1 MATIGELSILLAA
14 AAAGDRASESRLFN
28 VVYAELKRMAA
39 AQLRHERRDH
49 TLQPSALVHEAYIRL
64 LGNSPVQ
71 WANRAHFFAT
81 AAGTMRRV
89 LIDHAR
95 ARRARKRDGAL
106 KRVELDDEADA
117 VAVHDVEGL
126 LLIDSALDKLAEW
139 EPRQARVVEL
149 RFFGGL
155 SVEEAA
161 DVLQVSSKT
170 VKRDWTMAR
179 AWLKTQLDAQPDVR

>member
-1 MATIGELSILLAA
+1 
-14 AAAGDRASESRLFN
+14 
-28 VVYAELKRMAA
+28 
-39 AQLRHERRDH
+39 
-49 TLQPSALVHEAYIRL
+49 
-64 LGNSPVQ
+64 
-71 WANRAHFFAT
+71 
-81 AAGTMRRV
+81 
-89 LIDHAR
+89 
-95 ARRARKRDGAL
+95 
-106 KRVELDDEADA
+106 
-117 VAVHDVEGL
+117 VEGL

>member
-1 MATIGELSILLAA
+1 MKSGDVSALLLAA
-14 AAAGDRASESRLFN
+14 TAGDRDSESRLFN

-39 AQLRHERRDH
+39 AQLRGERADH

-64 LGNSPVQ
+64 LGTAPVR
-71 WANRAHFFAT
+71 WENRAHFFTT
-81 AAGTMRRV
+81 AAGTMRRI

-95 ARRARKRDGAL
+95 AKRARKRDGAL
-106 KRVELDDEADA
+106 QRVELEQEPVALDPHDADSLLTIDEA
-117 VAVHDVEGL
+117 
-126 LLIDSALDKLAEW
+126 LDRLAAW

-161 DVLQVSSKT
+161 AVLQVSAKT
-170 VKRDWTMAR
+170 VKRDWSMAR
-179 AWLKTQLDAQPDVR
+179 AWLKTQIDARADGR